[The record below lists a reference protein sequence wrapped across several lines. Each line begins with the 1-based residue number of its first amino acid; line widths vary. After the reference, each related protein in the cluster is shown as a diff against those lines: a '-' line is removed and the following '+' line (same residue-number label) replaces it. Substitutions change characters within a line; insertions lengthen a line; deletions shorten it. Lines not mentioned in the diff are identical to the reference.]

1 MNWVSAHF
9 SISRSAA
16 VITAVLSIS
25 GACVAEE
32 PAFPSNGVEERAASV
47 LGHGDSVVV
56 TLVRELTEWRR
67 RALAAEA
74 TLGGPAVDA
83 SESKFTQAT
92 PSAVVLG
99 SLEAE
104 RMLIFSIGRTKGAVQ
119 GALVSVG
126 DRVVAKIVESRESVS
141 AALVES
147 SYKGSLAALEGS
159 PIRLAVRN

>member
-1 MNWVSAHF
+1 MYSSSTH
-9 SISRSAA
+9 SLISRSAA
-16 VITAVLSIS
+16 VFAAFVSTSCL
-25 GACVAEE
+25 CVAEE
-32 PAFPSNGVEERAASV
+32 PAFPSNGAEERAASV
-47 LGHGDSVVV
+47 LGQGDSVVV

-74 TLGGPAVDA
+74 KLGGPADDVSFSA
-83 SESKFTQAT
+83 HAT
-92 PSAVVLG
+92 SSAVVLG